1 MIRVTVI
8 ALSALLLGAAF
19 LFIGHGM
26 QSTLVP
32 LGADGAGYSRFVV
45 GLLWSGYAAG
55 LMAGALYCGRIIAAV
70 GHIRAFAAL
79 TSCVAAATL
88 LYAFAPSPAIW
99 LLLRFIHGFVIA
111 GVYMIIESW
120 LNDKATNELR
130 GLVLAIYA
138 SLSLIM
144 ISFGQLAINLLPVQ
158 DPRLYSLAG
167 LAMLLAVV
175 PVALTRS
182 EAPPPIAAVSVNL
195 GRLWRSS
202 RVAVVGSLAAGL
214 TTSAFWGLG
223 PVFGRAAGLEA
234 AAISLYLAVTVM
246 GGAIG
251 QWILGRMSDLMD
263 RRRVVALAAF
273 GAGLAGIAMAF
284 AADRS
289 LGLLLLAS
297 FFFGAFTFC
306 VSSICVAMA
315 GDRAEPHEFVE
326 ISGGLLFLFSAGSVL
341 GSIVASVF
349 MDILGSWALYL
360 FTAICHGTLVVAA
373 IALSRIRP
381 PVAAEDK
388 REFHPVPN
396 TSQEVYTI
404 DPRGE

>member
-1 MIRVTVI
+1 MIRATVI
-8 ALSALLLGAAF
+8 ALSALLLAAAF
-19 LFIGHGM
+19 LFVGHGM

-32 LGADGAGYSRFVV
+32 LSADGAGYSRFVI
-45 GLLWSGYAAG
+45 GLLWSGYAGG
-55 LMAGALYCGRIIAAV
+55 LMTGALYCGRIIAAV

-79 TSCVAAATL
+79 MSCVAAATL
-88 LYAFAPSPAIW
+88 LYAFAPTPAIW
-99 LLLRFIHGFVIA
+99 LVLRFIHGFMIA
-111 GVYMIIESW
+111 GVFMIIESW
-120 LNDKATNELR
+120 LNGRAINELR

-144 ISFGQLAINLLPVQ
+144 ISFGQLAINLLPVE

-182 EAPPPIAAVSVNL
+182 KAPPPIASVSVNL
-195 GRLWRSS
+195 RRLWESS

-223 PVFGRAAGLEA
+223 PVFGSAAGLDP
-234 AAISLYLAVTVM
+234 AAISLYLSVTVM
-246 GGAIG
+246 GGAVG
-251 QWILGRMSDLMD
+251 QWVLGRMSDLMD
-263 RRRVVALAAF
+263 RRRVVAIAAF
-273 GAGLAGIAMAF
+273 GAGLAGIGMALL
-284 AADRS
+284 ADRS

-306 VSSICVAMA
+306 ISSICVAMA

-326 ISGGLLFLFSAGSVL
+326 ISGGLLFLFSSGSVL
-341 GSIVASVF
+341 GSIIASMF
-349 MDILGSWALYL
+349 MDFLGGWALYL

-388 REFHPVPN
+388 REFHPVPT
-396 TSQEVYTI
+396 TSQEIYTI
-404 DPRGE
+404 DPRGQ